1 LGNTRPCLKG
11 GKKKEFKSPKKKK
24 KKKEKKEMRGLR
36 MWGYG
41 FTPNLSKED
50 EQHSPL
56 GLTITSAAQS
66 TEQHLPDPE
75 SQSQDFR

>member
-1 LGNTRPCLKG
+1 M
-11 GKKKEFKSPKKKK
+11 
-24 KKKEKKEMRGLR
+24 KEMHGLR
-36 MWGYG
+36 MWGCG
-41 FTPNLSKED
+41 FTPNLSQED

-75 SQSQDFR
+75 AQSQDFR